1 MSKPTTKRM
10 NFNKDILN
18 KLKSKYGYSID
29 YIRKCLRKDR
39 EGIMPDKLI
48 KEYKRLENASKIAIE
63 NAAKQ
68 N

>member
-1 MSKPTTKRM
+1 MRKPTTKRM